1 MKVDESVVELLDWYT
16 RELKADG
23 VINDVTYDRLIRR
36 LHVIRRK
43 GLQMLDQDCHNCKH
57 YSRNPGDEPCRD
69 CESVT
74 RYTKWESRL

>member
-43 GLQMLDQDCHNCKH
+43 GL
-57 YSRNPGDEPCRD
+57 
-69 CESVT
+69 
-74 RYTKWESRL
+74 